1 MSSVPVRVEPG
12 HGMPRISGKLV
23 AAAVV
28 LVVVAGLLVSNIVTA
43 DVGEA
48 LVIVD
53 PLTGSIVKIIFGPAM
68 DVKAPWQYTKDV
80 YVAVSTLTF
89 QAASGTAI
97 DALTKDGARI
107 SVDVTVRYEI
117 KRNPEVIKFLVT
129 KYATAPREEI
139 ERNVMTPIIR
149 QVVRD
154 VIAKYTLTEVIEKR
168 DQLSQEIISSLREKL
183 EKDETIRLAVDI
195 IDIAVRKIM
204 PPQAV
209 LDAIEAKLKAQQEAM
224 AARYQYEKQLILAN
238 ATKQKMIIEAE
249 GEKQAQIIRA
259 LGEKQALELLK
270 TALDNRTEL
279 VVQYLFIKSLREYK
293 GTLIVVL
300 GAGANQTPLLM
311 LPVPSKGD

>member
-1 MSSVPVRVEPG
+1 MSSIPIRFEPRPG
-12 HGMPRISGKLV
+12 ISRNIGK
-23 AAAVV
+23 
-28 LVVVAGLLVSNIVTA
+28 VVVAAVIIFILLGIVAANIVTA

-48 LVIVD
+48 LVIID
-53 PLTGSIVKIIFGPAM
+53 PLTGNIVKVVFGPAM

-97 DALTKDGARI
+97 DALTRDGARI

-117 KRNPEVIKFLVT
+117 KRNPDVIRFLVS

-168 DQLSQEIISSLREKL
+168 DQLSQEIINSLREKL
-183 EKDETIRLAVDI
+183 ERDETIRLAVDI

-209 LDAIEAKLKAQQEAM
+209 LDAIEAKLKAQQEAL

-238 ATKQKMIIEAE
+238 ATKQKMIIEAS
-249 GEKQAQIIRA
+249 GEKEAKVIRA
-259 LGEKQALELLK
+259 SGDKQALELLK
-270 TALDNRTEL
+270 TALGNRTDL
-279 VVQYLFIKSLREYK
+279 LIQYLFIQNLAKYN
-293 GTLIVVL
+293 GTLIIIVAP
-300 GAGANQTPLLM
+300 GGNQTLPFFM
-311 LPVPSKGD
+311 LPLGRS